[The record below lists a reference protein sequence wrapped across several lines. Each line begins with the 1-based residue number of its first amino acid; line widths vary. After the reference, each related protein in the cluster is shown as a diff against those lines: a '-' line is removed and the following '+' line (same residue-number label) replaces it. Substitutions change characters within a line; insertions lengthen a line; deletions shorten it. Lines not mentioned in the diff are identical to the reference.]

1 MVLDFL
7 LSLDLRC
14 FTCGNSGPDL
24 LGGGGGL
31 IFRNGRKVQV
41 VRYCWV
47 RPTGDAISCQISGF
61 VVETAD
67 IPSWSDLF
75 VFLLSA
81 GIVTSCK
88 TSGPEVDVSTARL
101 GCC

>member
-24 LGGGGGL
+24 LDGGGGL

-67 IPSWSDLF
+67 IPLWSDLF
-75 VFLLSA
+75 VFFSLRASSRA
-81 GIVTSCK
+81 
-88 TSGPEVDVSTARL
+88 ARPL
-101 GCC
+101 ALRWTLALRG